1 MLFWT
6 YWLIAALVL
15 ALTVRELYK
24 SSDWRLQLS
33 AAVVIVPLV
42 LRVFLLK

>member
-6 YWLIAALVL
+6 YWLIAVFVL

-24 SSDWRLQLS
+24 SADWRLQLS
-33 AAVVIVPLV
+33 AAVVLVPLI